1 MKSMQ
6 NSRSRVIAEVAIF
19 AALAVVFDWLTLFKM
34 PQGGAVTLSL
44 VPILFVAYRHGV
56 KAGMITGLIVGIV
69 TFILNPYY
77 LNPLQVFFDY
87 FFAYTLVGLG
97 GLFENQ
103 LKYAL
108 RRDATR
114 QAMILISIGALL
126 GGIGR
131 FFGSFLAG
139 GFFYGAF
146 APKGQNPWLYSLI
159 YNVAYVIPQ
168 ILLTIVV
175 LIILLRVQPK
185 MFK

>member
-1 MKSMQ
+1 M
-6 NSRSRVIAEVAIF
+6 
-19 AALAVVFDWLTLFKM
+19 
-34 PQGGAVTLSL
+34 
-44 VPILFVAYRHGV
+44 
-56 KAGMITGLIVGIV
+56 
-69 TFILNPYY
+69 
-77 LNPLQVFFDY
+77 
-87 FFAYTLVGLG
+87 
-97 GLFENQ
+97 FENQ

-126 GGIGR
+126 GDIGR

-159 YNVAYVIPQ
+159 YNAAYVIPQ